1 MSNNEGEGPLGYLFD
16 ELYKARRARP
26 SERNSVEADV
36 LKVLDKNEDKPV
48 QINNMRDNKRYGYAQ
63 QPIHAAAELGFA
75 EVVKKLIDRGA
86 NVNTTISMAH
96 VTPVFNAIQQ
106 GKLNTLKV
114 LVENGAKTE
123 GLEVYEYDLNKEV
136 PALVSLLLC
145 CRQFFKT
152 TIAYYV
158 KRIDPDEIE
167 KSIKILKDYYD
178 ENGSESVKHALKAA
192 ISFLPRSRKN
202 KTMREFKHTYNNMP
216 PSSIMRLGG
225 IEYQKA
231 EEEWKKHLKGGRTR
245 RLRRA
250 RS

>member
-1 MSNNEGEGPLGYLFD
+1 MSNNEGGGPLDYLFD

-26 SERNSVEADV
+26 SQRNTIEADV

-48 QINNMRDNKRYGYAQ
+48 EINNMRDNERYGYAQ
-63 QPIHAAAELGFA
+63 QPIHTAAELGFA
-75 EVVKKLIDRGA
+75 EVVQKLIDRGA
-86 NVNTTISMAH
+86 DINTKISMAD
-96 VTPVFNAIQQ
+96 VTPVFNAIHQ

-123 GLEVYEYDLNKEV
+123 GLEVYEYDLKKEV

-145 CRQFFKT
+145 CRRFFKT

-167 KSIKILKDYYD
+167 KSIEILEKYY
-178 ENGSESVKHALKAA
+178 NKMGSESIKHALKAA

-202 KTMREFKHTYNNMP
+202 KTMREFKKTYNNMP

-231 EEEWKKHLKGGRTR
+231 EEEWKTHLKGGRTR
-245 RLRRA
+245 RLRRD